1 MINFDILYGNIIEL
15 FLFAESND
23 DYKKC
28 NKSFKAPSVEEMI
41 QDLHSFNSI
50 DISINCTTRF
60 GTSIYNFTYTILDI
74 NDISMSYLEE
84 SLKSIPVS
92 SKYEYYFE
100 IYSYRKDFDGEQYP
114 VRKISIRIPT
124 DKFVDFRY
132 KLLQTK
138 TGTEDNYYL

>member
-1 MINFDILYGNIIEL
+1 
-15 FLFAESND
+15 
-23 DYKKC
+23 
-28 NKSFKAPSVEEMI
+28 MI
-41 QDLHSFNSI
+41 QDLRSFNSI

-84 SLKSIPVS
+84 SLKSIPVN
-92 SKYEYYFE
+92 SKYEYYFRF
-100 IYSYRKDFDGEQYP
+100 YSYRKDFDGEQYP
-114 VRKISIRIPT
+114 VRKTSIRIPI

-138 TGTEDNYYL
+138 TEAGDNYYL